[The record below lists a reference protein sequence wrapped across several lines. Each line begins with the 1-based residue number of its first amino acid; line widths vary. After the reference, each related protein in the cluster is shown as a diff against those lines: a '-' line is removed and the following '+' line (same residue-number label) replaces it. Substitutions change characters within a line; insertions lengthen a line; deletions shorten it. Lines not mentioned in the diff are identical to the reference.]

1 MVKYENTFFK
11 ETKRA
16 FFQEA
21 TLAFAI
27 DFLICFFSWLLFTSI
42 DINNVT
48 KKLFLVITVSYF
60 LLAIILHYRTFLLE
74 LFDLARGNVIEE
86 SVYIIDYKTE
96 NVWSGRLGN
105 SNVHLFFPKDKMVDR
120 FKLYFIGEN
129 GEKFVRTILSIQKRQ
144 MLNRLFL
151 DNPTNPQVKIK
162 YLKSSKVLLS
172 FEPSLNSKNDIAFEK
187 EIYRL
192 NKFM

>member
-11 ETKRA
+11 ETQRA

-96 NVWSGRLGN
+96 NAKNQG
-105 SNVHLFFPKDKMVDR
+105 
-120 FKLYFIGEN
+120 
-129 GEKFVRTILSIQKRQ
+129 T
-144 MLNRLFL
+144 
-151 DNPTNPQVKIK
+151 
-162 YLKSSKVLLS
+162 VL
-172 FEPSLNSKNDIAFEK
+172 
-187 EIYRL
+187 
-192 NKFM
+192 